1 MKREQIEI
9 GEIDIPIDYMEL
21 SDRMKKSVCNKII
34 DQLLI
39 YIEDKLDPT
48 INRINFLDEVFESSI
63 ETNEMIE
70 KYEVCSV
77 FRDCRKLLNE

>member
-1 MKREQIEI
+1 MRKGMIEI
-9 GEIDIPIDYMEL
+9 GEIDIPIDYMDLTEI
-21 SDRMKKSVCNKII
+21 DKKNICNKII
-34 DQLLI
+34 AQLLI

-48 INRINFLDEVFESSI
+48 INRIDFLDDVLMSSI
-63 ETNEMIE
+63 QTNEVIE